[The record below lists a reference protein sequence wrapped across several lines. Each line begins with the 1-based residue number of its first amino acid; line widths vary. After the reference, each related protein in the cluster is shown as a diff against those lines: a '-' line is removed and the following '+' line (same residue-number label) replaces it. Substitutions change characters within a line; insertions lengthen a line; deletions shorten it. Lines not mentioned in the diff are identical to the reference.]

1 VTSAI
6 RQIPLDTAI
15 HHHAHD
21 FHQIV
26 IGLRGEAEFEIEGLG
41 GSISAFSGCI
51 VPANH
56 LHYYAGH
63 GDNRQLILDLP
74 HDAFAVTGH
83 QRDLIRLFDAPRFFS
98 LDPALRHYL
107 DFLLQELNLL
117 TREGSLAP
125 LHSERLAGTL
135 LGSLH
140 ARLANEPATPARR
153 LDLVAIDRF
162 IDHHLGERLRVAD
175 LAAQACLSE
184 AHFSERFRQSTGM
197 SPWQYVMRRRL
208 ESARQ
213 LVQQSG
219 LPLSEIAARTG
230 FTSQSALSR
239 ACRQAF
245 GHPPSQLRRD
255 PRGQLASPV
264 TSPAQSAAAR
274 TLRPK

>member
-1 VTSAI
+1 VTYY
-6 RQIPLDTAI
+6 
-15 HHHAHD
+15 
-21 FHQIV
+21 
-26 IGLRGEAEFEIEGLG
+26 GLVAR
-41 GSISAFSGCI
+41 CYQQ
-51 VPANH
+51 V
-56 LHYYAGH
+56 
-63 GDNRQLILDLP
+63 DM
-74 HDAFAVTGH
+74 
-83 QRDLIRLFDAPRFFS
+83 
-98 LDPALRHYL
+98 
-107 DFLLQELNLL
+107 
-117 TREGSLAP
+117 SLAYP
-125 LHSERLAGTL
+125 LMRGSAPILVALAGTL

-153 LDLVAIDRF
+153 LDLVALDRF

-184 AHFSERFRQSTGM
+184 THFSERFRQSTGV

-208 ESARQ
+208 ESARH

-239 ACRQAF
+239 ACRQAV
-245 GHPPSQLRRD
+245 GHPPSQLGRD

>member
-1 VTSAI
+1 MTSAI
-6 RQIPLDTAI
+6 RQIPLDTRI

-56 LHYYAGH
+56 LHYYAGT

-74 HDAFAVTGH
+74 SDAFAVTGH
-83 QRDLIRLFDAPRFFS
+83 HHDLVRLFDAPRFFA
-98 LDPALRHYL
+98 LDASLRHYL
-107 DFLLQELNLL
+107 DFLLQELSLL
-117 TREGSLAP
+117 SRQAP
-125 LHSERLAGTL
+125 IDPIHHERLAGTL

-140 ARLANEPATPARR
+140 ARLAAEPPAPGRA
-153 LDLVAIDRF
+153 LDLAALDRF
-162 IDHHLGERLRVAD
+162 IDRHLGGRLRVAD
-175 LAAQACLSE
+175 LAAEACLSE
-184 AHFSERFRQSTGM
+184 AHFSERFRQRTGL

-208 ESARQ
+208 DCARQ
-213 LVQQSG
+213 MLQHSH
-219 LPLSEIAARTG
+219 LPLSEIAALTG

-245 GHPPSQLRRD
+245 GHPPSQLRRVG
-255 PRGQLASPV
+255 GQRLASP
-264 TSPAQSAAAR
+264 TPCR
-274 TLRPK
+274 